1 MSATDLGNE
10 FLPELL
16 PTPSRLTHLK
26 LRFQKELDCKS
37 LMILEECAM
46 DLQYLNI
53 ENCGLTRNAVKKL
66 ILPLQRRGVEIE
78 VERTLEGDATF

>member
-1 MSATDLGNE
+1 
-10 FLPELL
+10 
-16 PTPSRLTHLK
+16 
-26 LRFQKELDCKS
+26 
-37 LMILEECAM
+37 M

-78 VERTLEGDATF
+78 VERTLEVDGTF